1 MKAQLLKGPGEV
13 VLVEVPIPKISDD
26 EVLVQVK
33 YCGICGSDVHAV
45 PDCIIH
51 PAGSYQGHEFSGVI
65 AEAGK
70 NVGHWKPEDR
80 VTANPLYAC
89 GECWYCRHGFESQ
102 CEHCLEKTIGIGV
115 PGAFAKFVRVPFP
128 GQRLYSLPEEV
139 SFEEGALV
147 EPLANALSLIKK
159 STFGPGDHVM
169 VLGAGPIGLGVI
181 MLLKYAGAGLII
193 ATEVVG
199 KRAELASKFG
209 ADYVFHP
216 QKVSNLKE
224 RVFELTN
231 GRGVDV
237 VFDCSGTPAAFQ
249 SATTFLRA
257 RGQVMVM
264 GLFTAEVPVCPMDW
278 AIREYGLQGVLGYGS
293 DEFPMV
299 ISYLKRGSSPYKEVV
314 TSKIKLSNIV
324 EDGFNVL
331 AKPGYDEIKILVEP
345 DE

>member
-1 MKAQLLKGPGEV
+1 
-13 VLVEVPIPKISDD
+13 
-26 EVLVQVK
+26 
-33 YCGICGSDVHAV
+33 
-45 PDCIIH
+45 
-51 PAGSYQGHEFSGVI
+51 
-65 AEAGK
+65 
-70 NVGHWKPEDR
+70 
-80 VTANPLYAC
+80 
-89 GECWYCRHGFESQ
+89 
-102 CEHCLEKTIGIGV
+102 
-115 PGAFAKFVRVPFP
+115 
-128 GQRLYSLPEEV
+128 
-139 SFEEGALV
+139 
-147 EPLANALSLIKK
+147 
-159 STFGPGDHVM
+159 M

-181 MLLKYAGAGLII
+181 MLLKYAGAGSII

-209 ADYVFHP
+209 ANYVFHP

-264 GLFTAEVPVCPMDW
+264 GLFVAEVPVCPMDW

-331 AKPGYDEIKILVEP
+331 AKPSYDEIKILVEP